1 MQSTAHRT
9 IDDVIDEGLRTL
21 KMRNAMPIESDAG
34 SRRDFITDVGRL
46 ASAAAL
52 TACAPPSTT
61 PTQSIGSASPAAS
74 GASWDLGWTRLVERA
89 TDRAVFDWPS
99 MGDPADPIV
108 LEIAER
114 YLDNCAVAYRPGSY
128 QVRVVLNI
136 RTQAVGAALAD
147 ALWERFALGVEYSV
161 KDPAT
166 QQPATRNPFW
176 HRAPSP
182 APGIVMPT
190 LGDLLQRGAIILVCD
205 FALGHLAKRLATKL
219 GRPADAVH
227 QELRDGFVPGAH
239 AVPSGIFGL
248 ARSQNSGCAFI
259 RM

>member
-1 MQSTAHRT
+1 MNSPAGELGRYAAHDVLIEGWSMT
-9 IDDVIDEGLRTL
+9 ID
-21 KMRNAMPIESDAG
+21 SDSG

-46 ASAAAL
+46 ASVITL
-52 TACAPPSTT
+52 TACMPPSASSARSAGAT
-61 PTQSIGSASPAAS
+61 PGAAS
-74 GASWDLGWTRLVERA
+74 GKKWDLSWTRTLEHA

-99 MGDPADPIV
+99 LGDPADPIV

-114 YLDNCAVAYRPGSY
+114 YLDNCASAYEPQPY
-128 QVRVVLNI
+128 EARVVLNI

-147 ALWERFALGVEYSV
+147 KVWERYSLGVEYNV

-182 APGIVMPT
+182 GPGLVLPT
-190 LGDLLQRGAIILVCD
+190 LADLLQRGAIILVCD
-205 FALGHLAKRLATKL
+205 FALGHLARRLATKL
-219 GRPADAVH
+219 GTASEAVH
-227 QELRDGFVPGAH
+227 TELREGFVTGAF

-248 ARSQNSGCAFI
+248 ARSQNSGCAYV